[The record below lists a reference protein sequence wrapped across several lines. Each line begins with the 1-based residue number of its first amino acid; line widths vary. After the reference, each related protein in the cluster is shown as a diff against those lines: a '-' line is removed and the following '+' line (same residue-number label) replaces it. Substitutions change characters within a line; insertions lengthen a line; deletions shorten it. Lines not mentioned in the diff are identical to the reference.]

1 MPTHVACERRDDIG
15 YLTLSCD
22 EPGKPI
28 TLSLAVLDQMEA
40 CLDEIESQSESLRAV
55 VLQSDS
61 PKYFCVGANIEALKT
76 LNAET
81 IIPWV
86 QRGHAVFSRLAALP
100 LPVIAF
106 VTGYA
111 LGGGLELALA
121 CDLIIATEDAK
132 LGQPEATLGLVAGW
146 GGSYRLPRRV
156 GLAQAKFL
164 FFSGSVIDARAAK
177 KNGLVDFVG
186 SAEQITAHLQ
196 ALLEGI
202 RRCSPLAVAQM
213 KRLIDQSPAITVEE
227 SAYQE
232 AVASSTCMAS
242 ADTQGR
248 IKAFL
253 EKRKA

>member
-1 MPTHVACERRDDIG
+1 MFTHAIFVRRDDVG

-28 TLSLAVLDQMEA
+28 TLSLAVLEELEA
-40 CLDEIESQSESLRAV
+40 CLGQIEGQPEGLRAV

-86 QRGHAVFSRLAALP
+86 QRGHAVFNRLAALP

-111 LGGGLELALA
+111 LGGGLELAMA
-121 CDLIIATEDAK
+121 CDLIIATEDAR
-132 LGQPEATLGLVAGW
+132 LGQPEATLGVVAGW

-156 GLAQAKFL
+156 GPAQAKML
-164 FFSGSVIDARAAK
+164 FFSGSIIEAREARQI
-177 KNGLVDFVG
+177 GLVDFVG

-196 ALLEGI
+196 SLLQGI

-213 KRLIDQSPAITVEE
+213 KRLIDRSPAITLEE

-242 ADTQGR
+242 ADTRAR

-253 EKRKA
+253 EKRKP